1 MEKDYIDV
9 LLEHLNDRRLSCA
22 GKEYFLAQQR
32 EHMAL
37 KALSA
42 TLSEQQTKLL
52 LTYEAEK
59 NAAASISEDIFA
71 RQAFL
76 LAREIFR

>member
-1 MEKDYIDV
+1 
-9 LLEHLNDRRLSCA
+9 
-22 GKEYFLAQQR
+22 
-32 EHMAL
+32 MAL